1 MKKIYD
7 LLLVGATSLAAGI
20 VQAHPELSIAVLEQ
34 SCSVAGEFAN
44 TYRTDNA
51 FPYFPKT
58 DYAKQLKAQFLQ
70 RNAISA
76 DGEWIPAIMPILSDG
91 LCRILYYLDRFFK

>member
-34 SCSVAGEFAN
+34 TCSVAGEFAN
-44 TYRTDNA
+44 TYQTDNA
-51 FPYFPKT
+51 FCYTPNTAP
-58 DYAKQLKAQFLQ
+58 AQRCGRVFL
-70 RNAISA
+70 R
-76 DGEWIPAIMPILSDG
+76 
-91 LCRILYYLDRFFK
+91 RRDRYPGG